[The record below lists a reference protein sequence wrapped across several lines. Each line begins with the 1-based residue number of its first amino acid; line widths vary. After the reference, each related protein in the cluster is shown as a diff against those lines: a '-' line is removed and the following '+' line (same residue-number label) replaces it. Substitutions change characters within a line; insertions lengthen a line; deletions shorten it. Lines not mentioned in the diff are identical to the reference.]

1 MNILNIFNN
10 LVTLSTLHSP
20 THSQTKQPQCSCKY
34 NMHQHVAPTSQDNP
48 PMSAASEESTA
59 DFLPKA
65 LQTGKKGDR
74 ATETGDRNGRQDR
87 GGRNGAAE
95 TGRQKRGGR
104 NGAAG
109 SRCRRTG
116 RRHRQPEGGIEKAG
130 QEHRKTEYGQEKPET
145 EHKNPKTET
154 GSPKT
159 GRESPETGRGA
170 GCRRDRHSESEA
182 DRAGTKQKKGN
193 SESRLIVRHPQ
204 FPHQPKTTNLN
215 EP

>member
-20 THSQTKQPQCSCKY
+20 THTLPKQPQCSYKY
-34 NMHQHVAPTSQDNP
+34 NVYQYVVPTLQGNP

-74 ATETGDRNGRQDR
+74 AAETGGRT
-87 GGRNGAAE
+87 GAAE
-95 TGRQKRGGR
+95 TGRQEADAGERAEGT
-104 NGAAG
+104 G
-109 SRCRRTG
+109 SRRLASK
-116 RRHRQPEGGIEKAG
+116 KAG

>member
-10 LVTLSTLHSP
+10 LVTLSSPHSP
-20 THSQTKQPQCSCKY
+20 THTLPKQPQCSYKY
-34 NMHQHVAPTSQDNP
+34 NVYQHIAPASQGNP

-74 ATETGDRNGRQDR
+74 A
-87 GGRNGAAE
+87 AE

-104 NGAAG
+104 KQMPENGLKAPAAG
-109 SRCRRTG
+109 ERHRKSRTRTPQSRKRTEITRNWTRKSENRQGKPGEQAGKARCRRG
-116 RRHRQPEGGIEKAG
+116 
-130 QEHRKTEYGQEKPET
+130 
-145 EHKNPKTET
+145 
-154 GSPKT
+154 
-159 GRESPETGRGA
+159 
-170 GCRRDRHSESEA
+170 RHSESEVK
-182 DRAGTKQKKGN
+182 RIGQGQKKGN
-193 SESRLIVRHPQ
+193 PESGLYVRHPQ